1 MATATSIWFLLPATC
16 LQRVPAILDG
26 NADGSLS
33 PSQFLSVP
41 QAYAVAVGDV
51 STTHCPESRG
61 WLISGLAVSRS
72 VCCAQRATAP
82 IFQSHFFLAGSNTG
96 AEREASQGRVLCA
109 A

>member
-51 STTHCPESRG
+51 SGDGNVDLVSITSDMSSTSTASVLLGDGHGNFQPASSQQTF
-61 WLISGLAVSRS
+61 SGIAPS
-72 VCCAQRATAP
+72 VVGLTDLDDD
-82 IFQSHFFLAGSNTG
+82 S
-96 AEREASQGRVLCA
+96 
-109 A
+109 